1 MTFWALLFLVLFLSA
16 LVAYLGDKV
25 AKWAGKRHYRLFGLR
40 PRQTATLVA
49 VFTGVGIALLSYL
62 GFLLVFRDAR
72 EVILQAEAI
81 RAERDRLKEQRAALE
96 AEAARALAEV
106 NALREERGALLQ
118 ALERVEGLREA
129 ASRELAAL
137 REEVARLEAR
147 GKALEEALRAREAEV
162 KAKEEAL
169 LALEARLRGAEAELA
184 QARKEREA
192 LLGERERLEADL
204 VALQGRVLD
213 LRRSRE
219 VLEEEASRLREALA
233 RVRQEL
239 AEEERRVQSL
249 LVQARVLEGQK
260 GQLAEGLA
268 RLSQGLYLGE
278 VRLGPEEGPVA
289 LEEMA
294 RRRALLLGFKGV
306 RLLGGAKGPGLAV
319 LEGAGYEDGVLLVR
333 ARFYPEKRLW
343 PAGEVLASATF
354 LNTGEPRARAVLLEV
369 GERVRK
375 RLLEEGVPPE
385 YARFPTETDLAQG
398 LLLLRGR
405 SGVVRVGVVALR
417 EVWTVEPPLLA
428 FRLLGGPPGPE
439 VPVPTREVR

>member
-1 MTFWALLFLVLFLSA
+1 M
-16 LVAYLGDKV
+16 
-25 AKWAGKRHYRLFGLR
+25 
-40 PRQTATLVA
+40 
-49 VFTGVGIALLSYL
+49 
-62 GFLLVFRDAR
+62 
-72 EVILQAEAI
+72 
-81 RAERDRLKEQRAALE
+81 
-96 AEAARALAEV
+96 
-106 NALREERGALLQ
+106 
-118 ALERVEGLREA
+118 
-129 ASRELAAL
+129 
-137 REEVARLEAR
+137 
-147 GKALEEALRAREAEV
+147 
-162 KAKEEAL
+162 
-169 LALEARLRGAEAELA
+169 
-184 QARKEREA
+184 
-192 LLGERERLEADL
+192 
-204 VALQGRVLD
+204 ALQGRVLD

-239 AEEERRVQSL
+239 AEEERRVQGL

-289 LEEMA
+289 LEEAA

>member
-1 MTFWALLFLVLFLSA
+1 M
-16 LVAYLGDKV
+16 
-25 AKWAGKRHYRLFGLR
+25 
-40 PRQTATLVA
+40 
-49 VFTGVGIALLSYL
+49 
-62 GFLLVFRDAR
+62 
-72 EVILQAEAI
+72 
-81 RAERDRLKEQRAALE
+81 
-96 AEAARALAEV
+96 
-106 NALREERGALLQ
+106 
-118 ALERVEGLREA
+118 
-129 ASRELAAL
+129 
-137 REEVARLEAR
+137 
-147 GKALEEALRAREAEV
+147 
-162 KAKEEAL
+162 
-169 LALEARLRGAEAELA
+169 
-184 QARKEREA
+184 
-192 LLGERERLEADL
+192 
-204 VALQGRVLD
+204 ALQGRVLD

-239 AEEERRVQSL
+239 AEEERRVQGL

-289 LEEMA
+289 LEEAA

-428 FRLLGGPPGPE
+428 FRLLGGLRARRYRSRPARSGRTATSFQPFSRSSRARRWTFSGASSRRRYPPGFRDRRASSARGRATERPSG
-439 VPVPTREVR
+439 PA

>member
-106 NALREERGALLQ
+106 NALRGERGALLQ

-162 KAKEEAL
+162 RAKEEAL
-169 LALEARLRGAEAELA
+169 RALEARLREAEAELA
-184 QARKEREA
+184 QTRKEREA

-239 AEEERRVQSL
+239 AEEERRVQGL

-289 LEEMA
+289 LEEAA

-319 LEGAGYEDGVLLVR
+319 LEGAGDEDGVLLVR

-343 PAGEVLASATF
+343 PAGEDLASATF

-405 SGVVRVGVVALR
+405 SGVVRVGVEALR

>member
-72 EVILQAEAI
+72 EVILKAEAI

-169 LALEARLRGAEAELA
+169 LALEARLREAEAELA

-239 AEEERRVQSL
+239 AEEERRVQGL

-294 RRRALLLGFKGV
+294 RRRALLLGFKGA

-333 ARFYPEKRLW
+333 VRFYPEKRLW

-405 SGVVRVGVVALR
+405 SGVVRVGVVALG

>member
-106 NALREERGALLQ
+106 NALRGERGALLQ

-162 KAKEEAL
+162 RAKEEAL
-169 LALEARLRGAEAELA
+169 RALEARLREAEAELA

-239 AEEERRVQSL
+239 AEEERRVQGL

-289 LEEMA
+289 LEEAA

-319 LEGAGYEDGVLLVR
+319 LEGAGYADGVLLVR

-405 SGVVRVGVVALR
+405 SGVVRVGVEALR